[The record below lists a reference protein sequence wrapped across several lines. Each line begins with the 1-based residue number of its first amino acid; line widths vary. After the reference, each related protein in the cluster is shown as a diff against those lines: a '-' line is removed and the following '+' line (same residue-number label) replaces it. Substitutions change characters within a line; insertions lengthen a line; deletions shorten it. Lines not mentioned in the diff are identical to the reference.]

1 MMRARVMARLG
12 AMLLASGLL
21 AACGDGGVGETR
33 AWMKQVEKQTVPKVK
48 PLPEPKTFEPYG
60 YGARQEPDPFDPTKL
75 LGEMARVAQAGNAN
89 QPDLE
94 RPKELLEN
102 FPLDTMRMVGTIEK
116 GGVRYALLQVE
127 RTLHRV
133 RSGQRIGQNY
143 GRITRIGEGA
153 IEIRESVQDATGDWV
168 ERMAHIELQQRA
180 AAK

>member
-1 MMRARVMARLG
+1 MMRTRLT
-12 AMLLASGLL
+12 ALLLACGLL
-21 AACGDGGVGETR
+21 SACGDGGVGETR
-33 AWMKQVEKQTVPKVK
+33 AWMKQVERQTVPKVK
-48 PLPEPKTFEPYG
+48 PLPEPKTFEPFAYD
-60 YGARQEPDPFDPTKL
+60 AREALDPFDQAKL
-75 LGEMARVAQAGNAN
+75 LGEAARVAQAGNAN
-89 QPDLE
+89 QPDLD

-116 GGVRYALLQVE
+116 GGVKYALLQIE
-127 RTLHRV
+127 RNLHRV

-168 ERMAHIELQQRA
+168 ERMAHIELQHRA

>member
-1 MMRARVMARLG
+1 MMRARSIAL
-12 AMLLASGLL
+12 LLASGLL

-48 PLPEPKTFEPYG
+48 ALPEPKTFEPYG
-60 YGARQEPDPFDPTKL
+60 YDAREAPDPFDQAKL
-75 LGEMARVAQAGNAN
+75 LGEMARAAQAGNAN

-94 RPKELLEN
+94 RPKEVLEN

-116 GGVRYALLQVE
+116 GGVKYALLQVE
-127 RTLHRV
+127 RTLYRV
-133 RSGQRIGQNY
+133 RPGQRIGQNF
-143 GRITRIGEGA
+143 GRITRVSEGA

-168 ERMAHIELQQRA
+168 ERMAHIELQHRT

>member
-1 MMRARVMARLG
+1 MMRARVMAL
-12 AMLLASGLL
+12 LLASGLL

-75 LGEMARVAQAGNAN
+75 LGEMARMAQARSNAN

-94 RPKELLEN
+94 RPKELLET
-102 FPLDTMRMVGTIEK
+102 FPLDTMRMVGTIQK
-116 GGVRYALLQVE
+116 GGVNYALVQVE
-127 RTLHRV
+127 RSLYRV

-143 GRITRIGEGA
+143 GRITRVSEGA